1 MPMDAFPHVSYAAK
15 SDIGRKRKN
24 NEDSFGVFPA
34 LGIFCVAD
42 GMGGGDDGEVASAE
56 TVRAVET
63 FVSAHP
69 LPVKATFPI
78 TALVAG
84 IRGAVNAASA
94 WIADRAARKH
104 LKGCGSTFVG
114 VCFDA
119 ANPAEAMA
127 LHAGDSRLYR
137 IRGRTIR
144 QITKDHSAAEL
155 IGAKDEREINPMFR
169 GMILRAV
176 GIQPTVDVE
185 ATPLPLKEGDRI
197 LICSD
202 GLCRMVPDKKILSV
216 VREHAALDEAVDA
229 LIAAANAAGGVDNI
243 TVELL
248 QVGRLPSPLPT
259 VEMPADEQAPANPAQ
274 PEAHDPDTD
283 PDTGDTRSETG
294 VSFDAVSGTET
305 NGSSRDVET
314 RTCSTM
320 EIPES
325 DTEDDVVGE
334 RTPPDEP
341 DTPTS
346 EDAPTPDAPAGRRAV
361 RRVPVRSLLIAG
373 AVLGVAALGCG
384 VGYLIK
390 AKAEAKRKAEA
401 ARQAEVARAA
411 EEVRRV
417 EEQRKIQEE
426 TARIAAE
433 KQAEETRR
441 KEAAE
446 RKRLEERERQ
456 ERERAAR
463 QEAERLEAIRRER
476 EAKEAA
482 RRAAE
487 RKAQEEAEREKARLA
502 AEKEAERKAREVEQR
517 RREQERKAAE
527 EAARLERARKAQA
540 DEKRKLE
547 EEKLQKEQ
555 EAKKRREAETARRR
569 KAVEALVAFE
579 AVCETKVAALFVNK
593 VSGLIAEDVP
603 ATLCMR
609 FKPLMKGAGTPE
621 VEKVAA
627 ARALTQDVQDVVGK
641 LTDYAHVNV
650 KDVEG
655 QLMDPLTTSEYR
667 KELRE
672 TLGRMKEFLER
683 SRTFAKGDPADPDTQ
698 LQCILMIR
706 SVPRWF

>member
-24 NEDSFGVFPA
+24 NEDSFGVFPS

-78 TALVAG
+78 GALVAG

-185 ATPLPLKEGDRI
+185 STPLPLKEGDRI

-216 VREHAALDEAVDA
+216 VREHAALNEAVDA
-229 LIAAANAAGGVDNI
+229 LIAAANAAGGIDNI

-259 VEMPADEQAPANPAQ
+259 VEMPTDGQAPANLAQ
-274 PEAHDPDTD
+274 PETRDPDAD
-283 PDTGDTRSETG
+283 SDTGDTRSETG
-294 VSFDAVSGTET
+294 VSYDAVSGTET
-305 NGSSRDVET
+305 NGSNREVET

-334 RTPPDEP
+334 RMPPDEP
-341 DTPTS
+341 DTPAS

-373 AVLGVAALGCG
+373 AVLGVAAFGFG
-384 VGYLIK
+384 VGCLIK
-390 AKAEAKRKAEA
+390 AKEEAKRAAEA
-401 ARQAEVARAA
+401 ARQADVARAA
-411 EEVRRV
+411 EEARRV
-417 EEQRKIQEE
+417 EEQRKMQEE
-426 TARIAAE
+426 AARIAAE
-433 KQAEETRR
+433 KKAEEARR
-441 KEAAE
+441 KEADE

-463 QEAERLEAIRRER
+463 REAERLEAIRRER

-502 AEKEAERKAREVEQR
+502 AEKEAERKARETEQR

-527 EAARLERARKAQA
+527 EAARLEKA
-540 DEKRKLE
+540 
-547 EEKLQKEQ
+547 
-555 EAKKRREAETARRR
+555 RREQAETVRRR
-569 KAVEALVAFE
+569 KAAEALAAFE
-579 AVCETKVAALFVNK
+579 SVCETKVAALFVNK

-609 FKPLMKGAGTPE
+609 FRPLTKDAGTPE
-621 VEKVAA
+621 GEKAAA
-627 ARALTQDVQDVVGK
+627 ARALTQDVQAVVGK

-650 KDVEG
+650 KDAEG

-672 TLGRMKEFLER
+672 TLGRMKDFLER
-683 SRTFAKGDPADPDTQ
+683 SRAFTKGDPADPNTQ
-698 LQCILMIR
+698 LLCVLMIR

>member
-78 TALVAG
+78 GALVAG

-216 VREHAALDEAVDA
+216 VREHAALNEAVDA
-229 LIAAANAAGGVDNI
+229 LIATANAAGGVDNI

-259 VEMPADEQAPANPAQ
+259 VEMPTDGQAPANPAQ
-274 PEAHDPDTD
+274 PEARDPDAD

-305 NGSSRDVET
+305 NGSNREVET
-314 RTCSTM
+314 RTYSTM

-325 DTEDDVVGE
+325 DTEDDVVDE
-334 RTPPDEP
+334 RMPPDEP
-341 DTPTS
+341 DTPAS

-361 RRVPVRSLLIAG
+361 RRVPVRPLLIAG
-373 AVLGVAALGCG
+373 AVLGVAAFGCG
-384 VGYLIK
+384 VGCLIK
-390 AKAEAKRKAEA
+390 AKAEAKRAAEA
-401 ARQAEVARAA
+401 ARQADVARAA
-411 EEVRRV
+411 EEARRV
-417 EEQRKIQEE
+417 EEQRKMQEE
-426 TARIAAE
+426 AARIAAE
-433 KQAEETRR
+433 KKAEEARR
-441 KEAAE
+441 KEADE

-463 QEAERLEAIRRER
+463 REAERLEAIRRER

-502 AEKEAERKAREVEQR
+502 AEKEAERKAREAEQR
-517 RREQERKAAE
+517 RREQERNAAE
-527 EAARLERARKAQA
+527 EAARLEKARKAQTE
-540 DEKRKLE
+540 EKRKLE

-555 EAKKRREAETARRR
+555 EEKKRREAETARR
-569 KAVEALVAFE
+569 KAVEALAAFE

-609 FKPLMKGAGTPE
+609 FKPLTKGAGTPE
-621 VEKVAA
+621 GEKAA
-627 ARALTQDVQDVVGK
+627 VARALTQDVQAVVGK

-683 SRTFAKGDPADPDTQ
+683 SRTFSKGDPADPNTQ
-698 LQCILMIR
+698 LLCVLMIR

>member
-24 NEDSFGVFPA
+24 NEDSFGVFPS

-78 TALVAG
+78 GALVAG

-185 ATPLPLKEGDRI
+185 STPLPLKEGDRI

-216 VREHAALDEAVDA
+216 VREHAALNEAVDA
-229 LIAAANAAGGVDNI
+229 LIAAANAAGGIDNI

-259 VEMPADEQAPANPAQ
+259 VEMPTDGQAPANLAQ
-274 PEAHDPDTD
+274 PETRDPDAD
-283 PDTGDTRSETG
+283 SDTGDTRSETG
-294 VSFDAVSGTET
+294 VSYDAVSGTET
-305 NGSSRDVET
+305 NGSNREVET

-334 RTPPDEP
+334 RMPPDEP
-341 DTPTS
+341 DTPAS

-373 AVLGVAALGCG
+373 AVLGVAAFGFG
-384 VGYLIK
+384 VGCLIK
-390 AKAEAKRKAEA
+390 AKEEAKRAAEA
-401 ARQAEVARAA
+401 ARQADVARAA
-411 EEVRRV
+411 EEARRV
-417 EEQRKIQEE
+417 EEQRKMQEE
-426 TARIAAE
+426 AARIAAE
-433 KQAEETRR
+433 KKAEEARR
-441 KEAAE
+441 KEADE

-463 QEAERLEAIRRER
+463 REAERLEAIRRER

-502 AEKEAERKAREVEQR
+502 AKKEAERKARETEQR

-527 EAARLERARKAQA
+527 EAARLEKA
-540 DEKRKLE
+540 
-547 EEKLQKEQ
+547 
-555 EAKKRREAETARRR
+555 RREQAETVRRR
-569 KAVEALVAFE
+569 KAAEALAAFE

-609 FKPLMKGAGTPE
+609 FRPLTKDAGTPE
-621 VEKVAA
+621 GEKAAA
-627 ARALTQDVQDVVGK
+627 ARALTQDVQAVVGK

-650 KDVEG
+650 KDAEG

-672 TLGRMKEFLER
+672 TLGRMKDFLER
-683 SRTFAKGDPADPDTQ
+683 SRAFTKGDPADPNTQ
-698 LQCILMIR
+698 LLCVLMIR

>member
-34 LGIFCVAD
+34 QGIFCVAD

-69 LPVKATFPI
+69 FPVKATFPI
-78 TALVAG
+78 GALVAG

-259 VEMPADEQAPANPAQ
+259 VEMPTDEQAPANTPQPA
-274 PEAHDPDTD
+274 AHDPDAD

-334 RTPPDEP
+334 RMPSDEP

-346 EDAPTPDAPAGRRAV
+346 EDAPTPDAPAGRCAV
-361 RRVPVRSLLIAG
+361 RRVPVRLLLIAG
-373 AVLGVAALGCG
+373 TVLGVVALCCG
-384 VGYLIK
+384 AGYLIK
-390 AKAEAKRKAEA
+390 VKAEAKRKAEA

-411 EEVRRV
+411 EEARRL
-417 EEQRKIQEE
+417 EEQRKVQEE
-426 TARIAAE
+426 AARIAAE
-433 KQAEETRR
+433 KQAEEARR

-463 QEAERLEAIRRER
+463 QEAERLESIRRER

-502 AEKEAERKAREVEQR
+502 AEKEAERKAREAEQR
-517 RREQERKAAE
+517 RLEQEKNAAE

-540 DEKRKLE
+540 
-547 EEKLQKEQ
+547 
-555 EAKKRREAETARRR
+555 ETVRRR
-569 KAVEALVAFE
+569 KAAEALAAFE

-603 ATLCMR
+603 ATLCKR
-609 FKPLMKGAGTPE
+609 FRPLTKDAGTPE
-621 VEKVAA
+621 GEKAAA
-627 ARALTQDVQDVVGK
+627 ARALTQDVQAVVGK

-650 KDVEG
+650 KDAEG

-672 TLGRMKEFLER
+672 TLGRMKDFLER
-683 SRTFAKGDPADPDTQ
+683 SRAFTKGDPADPNTQ
-698 LQCILMIR
+698 LLCVLMIR

>member
-24 NEDSFGVFPA
+24 NEDSFGVFPS

-78 TALVAG
+78 GALVAG
-84 IRGAVNAASA
+84 IRGAVNVASA

-185 ATPLPLKEGDRI
+185 STPLPLKEGDRI

-216 VREHAALDEAVDA
+216 VREHAALNEAVDA
-229 LIAAANAAGGVDNI
+229 LIATANAAGGVDNI

-259 VEMPADEQAPANPAQ
+259 VEMPTDGQAPANPAQ
-274 PEAHDPDTD
+274 PEARDPDAD

-305 NGSSRDVET
+305 NGSNREVET
-314 RTCSTM
+314 RTYSTM

-334 RTPPDEP
+334 RMPPDEP
-341 DTPTS
+341 DTPAS

-361 RRVPVRSLLIAG
+361 RRVPVRPLLIAG
-373 AVLGVAALGCG
+373 AVLGVAAFGCG
-384 VGYLIK
+384 VGCLIK
-390 AKAEAKRKAEA
+390 AKAEAKRAAEA
-401 ARQAEVARAA
+401 ARQADVARAAEAARQADVARAA
-411 EEVRRV
+411 EEARRV
-417 EEQRKIQEE
+417 EEQRKMQEE
-426 TARIAAE
+426 AARIAAE
-433 KQAEETRR
+433 KKAEEARR
-441 KEAAE
+441 KEADE

-463 QEAERLEAIRRER
+463 REAERLEAIRRER

-502 AEKEAERKAREVEQR
+502 AEKEAERKAREAEQR

-527 EAARLERARKAQA
+527 EAARLEKA
-540 DEKRKLE
+540 
-547 EEKLQKEQ
+547 
-555 EAKKRREAETARRR
+555 RREQAETVRRR
-569 KAVEALVAFE
+569 KAAEARAAFE

-603 ATLCMR
+603 ATLCTR
-609 FKPLMKGAGTPE
+609 FRPLTKDAGTPE
-621 VEKVAA
+621 GEKAAA
-627 ARALTQDVQDVVGK
+627 ARALTQDVQAVVGK

-650 KDVEG
+650 KDAEG

-672 TLGRMKEFLER
+672 TLGRMKDFLER
-683 SRTFAKGDPADPDTQ
+683 SRAFTKGDPADPNTQ
-698 LQCILMIR
+698 LLCVLMIR

>member
-78 TALVAG
+78 GSLVAG

-94 WIADRAARKH
+94 WIAARAARKH

-119 ANPAEAMA
+119 ANPSEAVA

-259 VEMPADEQAPANPAQ
+259 VEMPTDEQAPANTPQ
-274 PEAHDPDTD
+274 PEAHDPDAD

-334 RTPPDEP
+334 RMPPDEP

-361 RRVPVRSLLIAG
+361 RRVPVRLLLIAG
-373 AVLGVAALGCG
+373 AVIGVVALGCG
-384 VGYLIK
+384 AGYLIK
-390 AKAEAKRKAEA
+390 VKAEAKRKAEA

-411 EEVRRV
+411 EEARRL
-417 EEQRKIQEE
+417 EEQRKVQEE
-426 TARIAAE
+426 AARIAAE
-433 KQAEETRR
+433 KQAEEARR

-463 QEAERLEAIRRER
+463 LEAERLESIRRER

-502 AEKEAERKAREVEQR
+502 AEKEAERKAREAEQR
-517 RREQERKAAE
+517 RLEQEKKAAE

-540 DEKRKLE
+540 EEKRKLE

-555 EAKKRREAETARRR
+555 EEKKRREAETARR
-569 KAVEALVAFE
+569 KAVEALAAFE

-609 FKPLMKGAGTPE
+609 FKPLTKGAGTPE
-621 VEKVAA
+621 GEKAAA
-627 ARALTQDVQDVVGK
+627 ARALTQDVQAVVGK
-641 LTDYAHVNV
+641 LTDYANVNV

-667 KELRE
+667 RELRE

-698 LQCILMIR
+698 LQCTLMIR

>member
-1 MPMDAFPHVSYAAK
+1 MSMDAFPHVSYAAK

-24 NEDSFGVFPA
+24 NEDSFGVFPS

-69 LPVKATFPI
+69 LPVKATFQI
-78 TALVAG
+78 GALVAG

-185 ATPLPLKEGDRI
+185 STPLPLKEGDRI

-216 VREHAALDEAVDA
+216 VREHAALNEAVDA
-229 LIAAANAAGGVDNI
+229 LIATANAAGGVDNI

-259 VEMPADEQAPANPAQ
+259 VEMPTDGQAPANPAQ
-274 PEAHDPDTD
+274 PEARDPDAD

-305 NGSSRDVET
+305 NGSNREVET
-314 RTCSTM
+314 RTYSTM

-334 RTPPDEP
+334 RMPPDEP
-341 DTPTS
+341 DTPAS

-361 RRVPVRSLLIAG
+361 RRVPVRPLLIAG
-373 AVLGVAALGCG
+373 AVLGVAAFGCG
-384 VGYLIK
+384 VGCLIK
-390 AKAEAKRKAEA
+390 AKAEAKRAAEA
-401 ARQAEVARAA
+401 ARQADVARAA
-411 EEVRRV
+411 EEARRV
-417 EEQRKIQEE
+417 EEQRKMQEE
-426 TARIAAE
+426 AARIAAE
-433 KQAEETRR
+433 KQAEEARR
-441 KEAAE
+441 KEADE

-463 QEAERLEAIRRER
+463 REAERLEAIRRER

-502 AEKEAERKAREVEQR
+502 AEKEAERKAREAEQR

-527 EAARLERARKAQA
+527 EAARLEKA
-540 DEKRKLE
+540 
-547 EEKLQKEQ
+547 
-555 EAKKRREAETARRR
+555 RREQAETVRRR
-569 KAVEALVAFE
+569 KAAEALAAFE

-603 ATLCMR
+603 ATLCTR
-609 FKPLMKGAGTPE
+609 FRPLTKDAGTPE
-621 VEKVAA
+621 GEKAAA
-627 ARALTQDVQDVVGK
+627 ARALTQDVQAVVGK

-650 KDVEG
+650 KDAEG
-655 QLMDPLTTSEYR
+655 QLMDPLTTSEYW

-672 TLGRMKEFLER
+672 TLGRMKDFLER
-683 SRTFAKGDPADPDTQ
+683 SRAFTKGDPADPNTQ
-698 LQCILMIR
+698 LLCVLMIR

>member
-24 NEDSFGVFPA
+24 NEDSFGVFPS

-63 FVSAHP
+63 FISAHP

-78 TALVAG
+78 GALVAG

-185 ATPLPLKEGDRI
+185 STPLPLKEGDRI

-216 VREHAALDEAVDA
+216 VREHAALNEAVDA
-229 LIAAANAAGGVDNI
+229 LIATANAAGGVDNI

-259 VEMPADEQAPANPAQ
+259 VEMPTDGQAPANPAQ
-274 PEAHDPDTD
+274 PEARDPDAD

-305 NGSSRDVET
+305 NGSNREVET
-314 RTCSTM
+314 RTYSTM

-325 DTEDDVVGE
+325 DTEDDVVDE
-334 RTPPDEP
+334 RMPPDEP
-341 DTPTS
+341 DTPAS

-361 RRVPVRSLLIAG
+361 RRVPVRPLLIAG
-373 AVLGVAALGCG
+373 AVLGVAAFGCG
-384 VGYLIK
+384 VGCLIK
-390 AKAEAKRKAEA
+390 AKAEAKRAAEA
-401 ARQAEVARAA
+401 ARQADVARAA
-411 EEVRRV
+411 EEARRV
-417 EEQRKIQEE
+417 EEQRKMQEE
-426 TARIAAE
+426 AARIAAE
-433 KQAEETRR
+433 KKAEEARR
-441 KEAAE
+441 KEADE

-463 QEAERLEAIRRER
+463 REAERLEAIRRER

-502 AEKEAERKAREVEQR
+502 AEKEAERKAREAEQR
-517 RREQERKAAE
+517 RREQERNAAE
-527 EAARLERARKAQA
+527 EAARLEKA
-540 DEKRKLE
+540 
-547 EEKLQKEQ
+547 
-555 EAKKRREAETARRR
+555 RREQAETVLRR
-569 KAVEALVAFE
+569 KAAEALAAFE

-603 ATLCMR
+603 ATLCTR
-609 FKPLMKGAGTPE
+609 FRPLTKDAGTPE
-621 VEKVAA
+621 GEKAAA
-627 ARALTQDVQDVVGK
+627 ARALTQDVQAVVGK

-650 KDVEG
+650 KDAEG

-672 TLGRMKEFLER
+672 TLGRMKDFLER
-683 SRTFAKGDPADPDTQ
+683 SRAFTKGDPADPNTQ
-698 LQCILMIR
+698 LLCVLMIR

>member
-24 NEDSFGVFPA
+24 NEDSFGVFPS

-78 TALVAG
+78 GALVAG

-185 ATPLPLKEGDRI
+185 STPLPLKEGDRI

-216 VREHAALDEAVDA
+216 VREHAALNEAVDA

-259 VEMPADEQAPANPAQ
+259 VEMPTDGQAPANPAQ
-274 PEAHDPDTD
+274 PEARDPDAD

-305 NGSSRDVET
+305 NGSNREVET

-334 RTPPDEP
+334 RMPPDEP
-341 DTPTS
+341 DTPAS

-373 AVLGVAALGCG
+373 AVLGVAAFGCG
-384 VGYLIK
+384 VGCLIK
-390 AKAEAKRKAEA
+390 TKAEAKRAAEA
-401 ARQAEVARAA
+401 ARQADVARAA
-411 EEVRRV
+411 EEARRV
-417 EEQRKIQEE
+417 EEQRKMQEE
-426 TARIAAE
+426 AARIAAE
-433 KQAEETRR
+433 KQAEEARR

-463 QEAERLEAIRRER
+463 REAERLEAIRRER

-502 AEKEAERKAREVEQR
+502 AEKEAEREKARLAAEKEAERKARETEQR

-527 EAARLERARKAQA
+527 EAARLEKA
-540 DEKRKLE
+540 
-547 EEKLQKEQ
+547 
-555 EAKKRREAETARRR
+555 RREQAETVRRR
-569 KAVEALVAFE
+569 KAAEALAAFE

-609 FKPLMKGAGTPE
+609 FRPLTKDAGTPE
-621 VEKVAA
+621 GEKAAA
-627 ARALTQDVQDVVGK
+627 ARALTQDVQAVVGK

-650 KDVEG
+650 KDAEG

-672 TLGRMKEFLER
+672 TLGRMKDFLER
-683 SRTFAKGDPADPDTQ
+683 SRAFTKGDPADPNTQ
-698 LQCILMIR
+698 FLCVLMIR

>member
-24 NEDSFGVFPA
+24 NEDSFGVFPS

-78 TALVAG
+78 GALVAG

-185 ATPLPLKEGDRI
+185 STPLPLKEGDRI

-216 VREHAALDEAVDA
+216 VREHAALNEAVDA
-229 LIAAANAAGGVDNI
+229 LIATANAAGGVDNI

-259 VEMPADEQAPANPAQ
+259 VEMPTDGQAPANPAQ
-274 PEAHDPDTD
+274 PEARDPDAD

-305 NGSSRDVET
+305 NGSNREVET
-314 RTCSTM
+314 RTYSTM

-325 DTEDDVVGE
+325 DTEDDVVDE
-334 RTPPDEP
+334 RMPPDEL
-341 DTPTS
+341 DTPAS

-361 RRVPVRSLLIAG
+361 RRVPVRPLLIAG
-373 AVLGVAALGCG
+373 AVLGVAAFGCG
-384 VGYLIK
+384 VGCLIK
-390 AKAEAKRKAEA
+390 AKAEAKRAAEA
-401 ARQAEVARAA
+401 ARQADVARAA
-411 EEVRRV
+411 EEARRV
-417 EEQRKIQEE
+417 EEQRKMQEE
-426 TARIAAE
+426 AARIAAE
-433 KQAEETRR
+433 KKAEEARR
-441 KEAAE
+441 KEADE

-463 QEAERLEAIRRER
+463 REAERLEAIRRER

-502 AEKEAERKAREVEQR
+502 AEKEAERKAREAEQR

-527 EAARLERARKAQA
+527 EAARLEKA
-540 DEKRKLE
+540 
-547 EEKLQKEQ
+547 
-555 EAKKRREAETARRR
+555 RREQAETVLRR
-569 KAVEALVAFE
+569 KAAEALAAFE

-603 ATLCMR
+603 ATLCTR
-609 FKPLMKGAGTPE
+609 FRPLTKDAGTPE
-621 VEKVAA
+621 GEKAAA
-627 ARALTQDVQDVVGK
+627 ARALTQDVQAVVGK

-650 KDVEG
+650 KDAEG

-672 TLGRMKEFLER
+672 TLGRMKDFLER
-683 SRTFAKGDPADPDTQ
+683 SRAFTKGDPADPNTQ
-698 LQCILMIR
+698 LLCVLMIR

>member
-24 NEDSFGVFPA
+24 NEDSFGVFPS

-78 TALVAG
+78 GALVAG

-185 ATPLPLKEGDRI
+185 STPLPLKEGDRI

-202 GLCRMVPDKKILSV
+202 GLCRMVPEKKILSV
-216 VREHAALDEAVDA
+216 VREHAALNEAVDA
-229 LIAAANAAGGVDNI
+229 LIATANAAGGIDNI

-259 VEMPADEQAPANPAQ
+259 VEMPTDGQAPANPAQ
-274 PEAHDPDTD
+274 PEARVPDAD

-305 NGSSRDVET
+305 NGSNREVET
-314 RTCSTM
+314 RTYSTM

-334 RTPPDEP
+334 RMPPDEP
-341 DTPTS
+341 DTPAS

-361 RRVPVRSLLIAG
+361 RRVPVRPLLIAG
-373 AVLGVAALGCG
+373 AVLGVAAFGCG
-384 VGYLIK
+384 VGCLIK
-390 AKAEAKRKAEA
+390 AKAEAKRAAEA
-401 ARQAEVARAA
+401 ARQADVARAA
-411 EEVRRV
+411 EEARRV
-417 EEQRKIQEE
+417 EEQRKMQEE
-426 TARIAAE
+426 AARIAAE
-433 KQAEETRR
+433 KKAEEARR
-441 KEAAE
+441 KEADE

-463 QEAERLEAIRRER
+463 REAERLEAIRRER

-502 AEKEAERKAREVEQR
+502 AEKEAERKAREAEQR

-527 EAARLERARKAQA
+527 EAARLEKA
-540 DEKRKLE
+540 
-547 EEKLQKEQ
+547 
-555 EAKKRREAETARRR
+555 RREQAETVLRR
-569 KAVEALVAFE
+569 KAAEALAAFE

-603 ATLCMR
+603 ATLCTR
-609 FKPLMKGAGTPE
+609 FRPLTKDAGTPE
-621 VEKVAA
+621 GEKAAA
-627 ARALTQDVQDVVGK
+627 ARALTQDVQAVVGK

-650 KDVEG
+650 KDAEG
-655 QLMDPLTTSEYR
+655 QLMDSLTTSEYR

-672 TLGRMKEFLER
+672 TLGRMKDFLER
-683 SRTFAKGDPADPDTQ
+683 SRAFTKGDPADPNTQ
-698 LQCILMIR
+698 LLCVLMIR